1 MLNLALV
8 ATLRAAGL
16 AHIIDFMD
24 IYTYPF
30 KPSAARIL
38 FTENRHKWNPNTISL
53 YILYFYNC
61 MPAMLQ
67 CGGGGALDVNRQVL
81 RHRFGRVM
89 SHGGIY
95 TRGRP
100 RKIQTVTAAA
110 VMMGPCI
117 RIMPI
122 YIFEYRVIVSAK
134 MAAISMRPSWYIR
147 MFDYLYIY
155 ARVSIATT
163 PLQVFFCALMAKC
176 ALSCGGTFDTAH

>member
-16 AHIIDFMD
+16 AHIIDLMD

-30 KPSAARIL
+30 KPSAERIL

-95 TRGRP
+95 MRLGDAA
-100 RKIQTVTAAA
+100 TAAA
-110 VMMGPCI
+110 QNIRADGPEKYKLL
-117 RIMPI
+117 R
-122 YIFEYRVIVSAK
+122 R
-134 MAAISMRPSWYIR
+134 RR
-147 MFDYLYIY
+147 
-155 ARVSIATT
+155 
-163 PLQVFFCALMAKC
+163 
-176 ALSCGGTFDTAH
+176 